1 MSEKTEKK
9 LMGKAFAFLWLS
21 ETSFDFGSA
30 LMGFALG
37 VWVFQTT
44 GSAEQFAWT
53 ILSAAVPALLVTPF
67 AGALADRYDRRWVIA
82 GCDVASA
89 LLVVGLAMLLFYGE
103 LVVEHL
109 YVFNAITSVVGTIRN
124 PSYQAAVGAIVPK
137 DKLTQANGMIGFTDG
152 ILQIGGPLAAG
163 YLMASI
169 GLEGI
174 MVIEVIA
181 VAAGAICIFTA
192 LSHAKHAIHGEKPAE
207 ASSIMRN
214 LLDSWQAALSYFNTH
229 RLMIGLVL
237 YAVIQESLLVLVS
250 AMVTPLVLSTET
262 SDVLGLIMTAGALG
276 GLIGSIAM
284 VVLNLER
291 HLMMWVLLTDA
302 ILSAAIMVA
311 GLTASPIVWGICA
324 FFAMGAGAASGTCA
338 GALWMRK
345 TPEGKRGSIFAL
357 LGALDLLALCAVML
371 VGGTIG
377 EHVFEP
383 ALAVGGAWAESVGN
397 YVGTGPGRGYAFLF
411 VVSGGFCTLVSLIAL
426 LFPRLR
432 KLDALVPDCDVDPGA
447 QAAKADG
454 EGNGLDGLP
463 VAARPATASPPA

>member
-1 MSEKTEKK
+1 MTDKKEKK
-9 LMGKAFAFLWLS
+9 LLGKAFAFLWLS

-67 AGALADRYDRRWVIA
+67 AGALADRYDRRLVIA
-82 GCDVASA
+82 GCDVSAA
-89 LLVVGLAMLLFYGE
+89 LLVVGLAMLLFFDQ

-109 YVFNAITSVVGTIRN
+109 YVFNAITSIVGTIRN

-137 DKLTQANGMIGFTDG
+137 EKLTQANGMIGFTDG
-152 ILQIGGPLAAG
+152 ILQIGGPLMAG

-174 MVIEVIA
+174 MVIEVCA
-181 VAAGAICIFTA
+181 VTAGAICVFTA
-192 LSHAKHAIHGEKPAE
+192 LSHARHAIRGEKPEETANVV
-207 ASSIMRN
+207 RN
-214 LLDSWQAALSYFNTH
+214 VLDSWRSALGYFNAH

-237 YAVIQESLLVLVS
+237 YAVLQESLLVLVS

-262 SDVLGLIMTAGALG
+262 SDVLGLIMTAGAVG
-276 GLIGSIAM
+276 GLVGSISM
-284 VVLNLER
+284 MVLNLKK

-302 ILSAAIMVA
+302 ALSAAICVA
-311 GLTASPIVWGICA
+311 GFTTSPVWWGVCA
-324 FFAMGAGAASGTCA
+324 FVAMGAGAASGTCA

-357 LGALDLLALCAVML
+357 LGGLDLLALCAVML
-371 VGGTIG
+371 VGGSIG

-383 ALAVGGAWAESVGN
+383 ALAVGGAWAETIGT
-397 YVGTGPGRGYAFLF
+397 YVGSGQGRGYGFLF
-411 VVSGGFCTLVSLIAL
+411 VVSGGLCTLISLVAL
-426 LFPRLR
+426 FSPRLR
-432 KLDALVPDCDVDPGA
+432 KLDALVQDHDEKGEDDEELSGATSDPVLTGIPVT
-447 QAAKADG
+447 AK
-454 EGNGLDGLP
+454 
-463 VAARPATASPPA
+463 PAPTSS